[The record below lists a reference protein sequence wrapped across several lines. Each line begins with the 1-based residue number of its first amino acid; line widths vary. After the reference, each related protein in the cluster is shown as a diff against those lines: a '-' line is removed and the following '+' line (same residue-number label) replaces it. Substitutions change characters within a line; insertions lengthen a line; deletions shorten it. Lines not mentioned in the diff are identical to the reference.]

1 MYVSSAGKH
10 TSTLARRT
18 HTAALLWDKA
28 LWRREFEHRA
38 EFEAFERRPSLQES
52 TAFWAKQLV
61 LIHYANAKPELV
73 NSSRCER
80 EARRGTS
87 YRQLFV
93 CGMYGLYER
102 ERGRTHRP

>member
-1 MYVSSAGKH
+1 MRNCPRA
-10 TSTLARRT
+10 
-18 HTAALLWDKA
+18 AALLWDKL
-28 LWRREFEHRA
+28 LWRRLFEHRT
-38 EFEAFERRPSLQES
+38 EFEAFERSPSLESS
-52 TAFWAKQLV
+52 TAFWARELV
-61 LIHYANAKPELV
+61 LVHYANAKPELV

-102 ERGRTHRP
+102 ERSAQPRVATR